1 MGPSAVGTTGGESL
15 RYSEDQVNLDQAA
28 MKRAIYLKERFY
40 AFTNANDA
48 FRLSHLAGYVR
59 INQ

>member
-1 MGPSAVGTTGGESL
+1 
-15 RYSEDQVNLDQAA
+15 LDQAA

-40 AFTNANDA
+40 AFTNANNA

>member
-1 MGPSAVGTTGGESL
+1 
-15 RYSEDQVNLDQAA
+15 
-28 MKRAIYLKERFY
+28 LKERFY
-40 AFTNANDA
+40 VFTNANDA